1 MPSYLLLRS
10 NKQTGPF
17 SLEQLIQL
25 GLKPYDL
32 IWAEGKSAAWRY
44 PSELPELKEYAPVA
58 EEQPYDRFYKKAE
71 EAKKEELVLETEVK
85 SEPIFRSN
93 SYSEPE
99 EIKYERYLP
108 QKKTA
113 LTLQSDRISVIM
125 PKQPNQPKKE
135 EPVFIPAPKP
145 APKIEESTI
154 RIAERPV
161 EVETKYSQPLDEIK
175 EMYVRQLQQRKNN
188 TAQRK
193 FFLQVAK
200 KAAVIIG
207 IIGVGVLIGFAIKPK
222 HSSKNDLVLKAQ
234 KATIEQATEPLL
246 NENET
251 AQTVADPQLKVPAEA
266 VTKKQSQ
273 DLASNNSMNIQP
285 DEIKTEPVEK
295 DNKQEQK
302 REPLNNAQ
310 QSSEEMVKASIN
322 ERIKSSRNNDTDNEP
337 KEKVIAPQN
346 ELLKSVSVKAN
357 DYRIGT
363 FGGFH
368 NLQLTVTNDTKYTLD
383 KVLVEVQYLK
393 MNDEPVKIDHIPFQ
407 SIEPNGLLTIR
418 IPDNNRGAKLS
429 YRIIKIEPRT
439 TNNNTAGL

>member
-145 APKIEESTI
+145 APKIEDPAI
-154 RIAERPV
+154 KIVERPI

-200 KAAVIIG
+200 KAAVIIS
-207 IIGVGVLIGFAIKPK
+207 IVGVGVLIGFAIKPK
-222 HSSKNDLVLKAQ
+222 HSSKNDLALKAQ
-234 KATIEQATEPLL
+234 KTTIEQTAEPLL
-246 NENET
+246 NEKET
-251 AQTVADPQLKVPAEA
+251 VQTVADPSLKVPAEA

-273 DLASNNSMNIQP
+273 DLTGNNSLNIQR

-295 DNKQEQK
+295 DIKQEQK
-302 REPLNNAQ
+302 SEPLNIQ
-310 QSSEEMVKASIN
+310 QSSEDMVKASIN
-322 ERIKSSRNNDTDNEP
+322 ERIKSSRNSDTDNEP
-337 KEKVIAPQN
+337 KEKVIVPQN

-439 TNNNTAGL
+439 INNITAGL